1 MGTISGLALCITVVA
16 AREIVFPPVLNT
28 QQLFGTYNSPF
39 DQDISTP
46 LFNGLS
52 TYAGLPYVHCLAPA
66 EHEVEKYDI
75 AILGAPFDTVS
86 GQSPSFVGQTGP
98 VVAHAAF

>member
-1 MGTISGLALCITVVA
+1 MGTISGLALCIAIAA

-66 EHEVEKYDI
+66 EHEVERYDI

-86 GQSPSFVGQTGP
+86 DCGLSFTIGF
-98 VVAHAAF
+98 AL

>member
-1 MGTISGLALCITVVA
+1 MGTISGFALCIAIVA
-16 AREIVFPPVLNT
+16 AREIVFPPRLNT
-28 QQLFGTYNSPF
+28 QHLLGTYNSPF

-52 TYAGLPYVHCLAPA
+52 SYASLPYVHCLASA
-66 EHEVEKYDI
+66 EHDVEKYDI

-86 GQSPSFVGQTGP
+86 DEGLSCAHHLRP
-98 VVAHAAF
+98 VIA